1 MRFNARVHQI
11 RTRRI
16 GVGWTHALG
25 RRMEALEPGVVT
37 VEYAIVV
44 ALVAIAAMGAVQAFG
59 TGVAHVFANLLGHI
73 TGMG

>member
-1 MRFNARVHQI
+1 MRFNDRVY
-11 RTRRI
+11 RTWTRRI
-16 GVGWTHALG
+16 GVGWSGQLE

-59 TGVAHVFANLLGHI
+59 GGVAHVFGNLLGHI
-73 TGMG
+73 SGMG